1 MKKHYETHVE
11 DTDKLISVA
20 GPVLDYKSWYEQY
33 RKLMEEQAQRKYGL
47 YTPTSEGDDDN
58 FPSIPGI
65 TARYSALGLT
75 NEQMAEN
82 PVWKDLTGN
91 GHDLQMKNFAWKG
104 MSGVGGY
111 GDENYQTFYKFTLDD
126 CVFIASPP
134 GVKHMNFTFRV
145 TGLQPGNKLTLAF
158 FGTTNT
164 VYGICPRMNI
174 DETEVLLHI
183 EHYDVLFP
191 PMMTLEEDDNSDIV
205 YPFPTYDA
213 TSTEFNSLITSDE
226 WSTNTKDYDI

>member
-33 RKLMEEQAQRKYGL
+33 RKLMEEQAQR
-47 YTPTSEGDDDN
+47 N
-58 FPSIPGI
+58 
-65 TARYSALGLT
+65 
-75 NEQMAEN
+75 
-82 PVWKDLTGN
+82 
-91 GHDLQMKNFAWKG
+91 
-104 MSGVGGY
+104 
-111 GDENYQTFYKFTLDD
+111 
-126 CVFIASPP
+126 
-134 GVKHMNFTFRV
+134 
-145 TGLQPGNKLTLAF
+145 
-158 FGTTNT
+158 
-164 VYGICPRMNI
+164 
-174 DETEVLLHI
+174 I

>member
-20 GPVLDYKSWYEQY
+20 GPELDYKSWYEQY

-47 YTPTSEGDDDN
+47 YTPTSEGDDDD

-65 TARYSALGLT
+65 TAWYSALGLT
-75 NEQMAEN
+75 NEQKEA
-82 PVWKDLTGN
+82 KKQL
-91 GHDLQMKNFAWKG
+91 
-104 MSGVGGY
+104 
-111 GDENYQTFYKFTLDD
+111 
-126 CVFIASPP
+126 
-134 GVKHMNFTFRV
+134 
-145 TGLQPGNKLTLAF
+145 
-158 FGTTNT
+158 
-164 VYGICPRMNI
+164 GIDNPRMNI

>member
-1 MKKHYETHVE
+1 MKKHSETHVE

-47 YTPTSEGDDDN
+47 YTPTSEGDDDD
-58 FPSIPGI
+58 FPSIPGMI
-65 TARYSALGLT
+65 ARYSALGLT
-75 NEQMAEN
+75 NEQMAAN
-82 PVWKDLTGN
+82 PVWVDKTGN
-91 GHDLQMKNFAWKG
+91 GHDLQMKNFAWKEG
-104 MSGVGGY
+104 SGISDIY
-111 GDENYQTFYKFTLDD
+111 
-126 CVFIASPP
+126 P
-134 GVKHMNFTFRV
+134 GALV
-145 TGLQPGNKLTLAF
+145 
-158 FGTTNT
+158 
-164 VYGICPRMNI
+164 